1 MKGYDREEYLEE
13 YGPVRLRTTFYRRGT
28 RMGDWGVQLE
38 WEDPEEGWV
47 WVARYDSA
55 GGKPHRD
62 RNRIAQHEA
71 LPLPPDPAEALKAAQ
86 EDLRA
91 HLEEYIEAYR
101 AAKAQGRQ
109 GW

>member
-1 MKGYDREEYLEE
+1 M
-13 YGPVRLRTTFYRRGT
+13 RLRTTFYRRGT

-91 HLEEYIEAYR
+91 
-101 AAKAQGRQ
+101 
-109 GW
+109 